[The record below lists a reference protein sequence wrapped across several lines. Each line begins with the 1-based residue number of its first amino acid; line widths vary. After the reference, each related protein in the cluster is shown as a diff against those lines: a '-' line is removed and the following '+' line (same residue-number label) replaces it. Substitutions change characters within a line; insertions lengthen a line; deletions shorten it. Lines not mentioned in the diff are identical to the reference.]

1 MKSKKRLKNDS
12 SQLLLTKLQSTLF
25 PIINNYQDLMMTQEV
40 SQNLV
45 SFRFMNHFGLPFLE
59 NYTNAREIQSLY
71 TLHVLNHAMKIKDR
85 VIRNTARLT
94 QPDVDP
100 DLELRDQGE

>member
-1 MKSKKRLKNDS
+1 
-12 SQLLLTKLQSTLF
+12 
-25 PIINNYQDLMMTQEV
+25 MMTQEV
-40 SQNLV
+40 SQTLRFV
-45 SFRFMNHFGLPFLE
+45 SLHESFSTYLFLK
-59 NYTNAREIQSLY
+59 TCKNAREIQSLY

-100 DLELRDQGE
+100 DLELRDQGEPKKKKTMTK